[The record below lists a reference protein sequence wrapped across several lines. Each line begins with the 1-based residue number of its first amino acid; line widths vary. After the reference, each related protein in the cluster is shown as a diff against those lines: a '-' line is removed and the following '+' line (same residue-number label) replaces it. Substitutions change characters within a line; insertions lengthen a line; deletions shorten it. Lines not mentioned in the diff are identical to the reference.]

1 MLKCDNQTYKD
12 LEFEKIQ
19 NLLAEYCIGAT
30 ALRMVNQLK
39 PVQTKSEL
47 LKYLNQTDELVKIRR
62 EGEKLPALEFVEL
75 EDEIRKLPIRNAS
88 LSAKSFM
95 NIRMA
100 SEMTN
105 ALLYFFNK
113 REKDYPNL
121 NALFVNIE
129 FSKELIE
136 LIDTVFDKHGNVK
149 DNASPRLAD
158 IRQQLVVVKRNV
170 NATFDRVVRK
180 YLKKGILSDTKEA
193 FYNERRV
200 LAVIASYKR
209 EVAGQIVG
217 NSKTGSVTFIEPGEV
232 TPLNAEYQQLQDDE
246 RNEIFLIL
254 QDLTRNI
261 TEFLPLITGYQ
272 HVLTRFDFVNAKS
285 RLAILLDC
293 NLPSINDDKSF
304 TLIDCY
310 HPILKLNNKQ
320 NGKTTIPQHL
330 TMHIGQRML
339 VISGPNAGGKS
350 ITLKTVG
357 MLQLMLQCGL
367 LVPVHPNSSMTLF
380 DALLTDIGDNQ
391 SIENE
396 LSTYSYRLKRMR
408 HFLKVAN
415 ENSLLLLDEFG
426 TGSDPDLGGAL
437 AEVFFETLYDKGSFG
452 VITTHYS
459 NIKLRADQLPEAING
474 CMLFDTETLHPLF
487 KFSLGQPGSS
497 FTFEVAQINGIP
509 KQIINRAKAKLDRK
523 KVKMDDLLHELQKK
537 EAYLTRLAKEH
548 IEAQEIAEK
557 HRVFY
562 EETREKYEDRLERLR
577 EKAEETAKTIT
588 LGTKLQQYIDNY
600 KIGARKKN
608 VNADLIEDLHKYI
621 AKEKTKVEEAKQEAI
636 LKRQAK
642 KKKSKVVKVG
652 NKYNQDK
659 IKVGSKV
666 SLIATK
672 QVGDVEEINGKD
684 VVVLFGFAKMK
695 VKLEQLT
702 WVTDKK

>member
-272 HVLTRFDFVNAKS
+272 HVLTRFDFINAKS

-330 TMHIGQRML
+330 TMHTGQRML
-339 VISGPNAGGKS
+339 VISGPNAG
-350 ITLKTVG
+350 
-357 MLQLMLQCGL
+357 
-367 LVPVHPNSSMTLF
+367 
-380 DALLTDIGDNQ
+380 
-391 SIENE
+391 
-396 LSTYSYRLKRMR
+396 
-408 HFLKVAN
+408 
-415 ENSLLLLDEFG
+415 
-426 TGSDPDLGGAL
+426 
-437 AEVFFETLYDKGSFG
+437 
-452 VITTHYS
+452 
-459 NIKLRADQLPEAING
+459 
-474 CMLFDTETLHPLF
+474 
-487 KFSLGQPGSS
+487 
-497 FTFEVAQINGIP
+497 
-509 KQIINRAKAKLDRK
+509 
-523 KVKMDDLLHELQKK
+523 
-537 EAYLTRLAKEH
+537 
-548 IEAQEIAEK
+548 
-557 HRVFY
+557 
-562 EETREKYEDRLERLR
+562 
-577 EKAEETAKTIT
+577 
-588 LGTKLQQYIDNY
+588 
-600 KIGARKKN
+600 
-608 VNADLIEDLHKYI
+608 
-621 AKEKTKVEEAKQEAI
+621 
-636 LKRQAK
+636 
-642 KKKSKVVKVG
+642 
-652 NKYNQDK
+652 
-659 IKVGSKV
+659 
-666 SLIATK
+666 
-672 QVGDVEEINGKD
+672 
-684 VVVLFGFAKMK
+684 
-695 VKLEQLT
+695 
-702 WVTDKK
+702 